1 MVFTEV
7 EFHRKWICALTGGE
21 TRRGRIT
28 RHKIQ
33 AGLETKFVK
42 TRFLILGFWKSRAMS
57 RLLRQL
63 RNVARMLPLFRA
75 CRQHGWIWVV
85 IGCGSRTVL
94 LIRRNYIW
102 MNSVIRKLPAS
113 RPMASL
119 TKRLGTISTKV
130 LLNL

>member
-1 MVFTEV
+1 MEFTEV
-7 EFHRKWICALTGGE
+7 VFQRMWICAVTGGE
-21 TRRGRIT
+21 THRDRIT

-42 TRFLILGFWKSRAMS
+42 TRFLILGFWKSRATS
-57 RLLRQL
+57 RLLLRQL
-63 RNVARMLPLFRA
+63 QNVARMLPLFRV
-75 CRQHGWIWVV
+75 CRQHDLIWAAIV
-85 IGCGSRTVL
+85 CGSRTVP

-130 LLNL
+130 LL